1 VARKGRK
8 PLATGHVES
17 LSGSPRAKQRL
28 EAILGTV
35 TGELT
40 IAEACA
46 TLDVCQS
53 RFHALRHEW
62 LQDALELLEPRPM
75 GRPPKASPPADGD
88 QVAKLLVEKEEL
100 KRQLHVAEVRREI
113 AAVLPHVISAPVEA
127 PKKTASPMHGR
138 QRSSNRRRRRPR

>member
-1 VARKGRK
+1 MARRGRR

-17 LSGSPRAKQRL
+17 LSGSQRAKQRL
-28 EAILGTV
+28 EVILGTV

-46 TLDVCQS
+46 TLGVCQS

-62 LQDALELLEPRPM
+62 LQSALELLEPRPM
-75 GRPPKASPPADGD
+75 GRPPKASPPADGA
-88 QVAKLLVEKEEL
+88 QLAELLAEKEEL

-113 AAVLPHVISAPVEA
+113 AAVLPHVMRAPVEA
-127 PKKTASPMHGR
+127 PKKTSPPVHGR
-138 QRSSNRRRRRPR
+138 QRSSNRRRGL